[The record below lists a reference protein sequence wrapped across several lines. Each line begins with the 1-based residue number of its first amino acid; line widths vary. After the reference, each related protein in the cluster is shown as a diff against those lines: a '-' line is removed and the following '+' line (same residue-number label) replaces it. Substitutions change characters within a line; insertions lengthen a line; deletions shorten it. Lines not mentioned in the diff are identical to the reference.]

1 MAADDLPW
9 PADHQKDAGGLLTKG
24 SGTVVRGTVEYRRP
38 RFLRSRICR
47 ETSLDTRS
55 TEHPPVLEKGP
66 LFLFLLPAGTGPGRA
81 REEGQGTSPLRV
93 GSRDESLAGPQG
105 GALSPRR
112 AFTIPLFDSNKL
124 FCSWCRFE
132 HGWVHYFYCAKNV
145 NRVGEKRQCLFAT
158 ICSYCFSRFP
168 RAIFFA

>member
-9 PADHQKDAGGLLTKG
+9 PADHQKDAGDRLTRG

-47 ETSLDTRS
+47 ETSLDIRS
-55 TEHPPVLEKGP
+55 ADHPSVLEKGP
-66 LFLFLLPAGTGPGRA
+66 LFLFLPPAGTGLGRA
-81 REEGQGTSPLRV
+81 QEGQSPGG

-112 AFTIPLFDSNKL
+112 AYTIPLFNSDRPP
-124 FCSWCRFE
+124 CSWCRFE
-132 HGWVHYFYCAKNV
+132 HGWVHYFNCAKNV

-168 RAIFFA
+168 GAVFFAQAFS

>member
-9 PADHQKDAGGLLTKG
+9 PADHQKDAGDRLTRG
-24 SGTVVRGTVEYRRP
+24 SGTVVSGSSFCAGKGTTVP
-38 RFLRSRICR
+38 F
-47 ETSLDTRS
+47 
-55 TEHPPVLEKGP
+55 
-66 LFLFLLPAGTGPGRA
+66 PASGGDGSGQSPG
-81 REEGQGTSPLRV
+81 G

-112 AFTIPLFDSNKL
+112 AYTIPLFNSDRPP
-124 FCSWCRFE
+124 CSWCRFE
-132 HGWVHYFYCAKNV
+132 HGWVHYFNCAKNV

-168 RAIFFA
+168 GAVFFAQAFS